1 MWRLTGVTLAMLA
14 MLGLTMSHGLM
25 AAPPGKQLLCHV
37 TDEPD
42 EPDHI
47 IEVALPAVP
56 AHLEQHGD
64 CLINSTDRS
73 LIGQECDPTDG
84 NGNDICD
91 IQP

>member
-1 MWRLTGVTLAMLA
+1 MWRLMGVTLATLA
-14 MLGLTMSHGLM
+14 VLGLTMSHGLL
-25 AAPPGKQLLCHV
+25 AQPEGKLLLCHV

-47 IEVALPAVP
+47 IEVAQAAVQT
-56 AHLEQHGD
+56 HLDQHGD

-73 LIGQECDPTDG
+73 LIGQPCDATDA
-84 NGNDICD
+84 NNNDICD